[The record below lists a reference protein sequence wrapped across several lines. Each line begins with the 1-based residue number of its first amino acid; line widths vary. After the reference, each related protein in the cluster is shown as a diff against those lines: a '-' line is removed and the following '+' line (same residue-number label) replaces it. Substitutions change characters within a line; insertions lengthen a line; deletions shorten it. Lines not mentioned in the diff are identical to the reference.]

1 MQQYLDLLEEILI
14 NGETKD
20 DRTGVGTIGIFG
32 AQLKFNLNEGFPAVT
47 TKKLAWKGVVSE
59 LLWFLEGS
67 DDERRL
73 AEIRYNKTRSE
84 LDDLDKY
91 KTIWTDNA
99 DNQGKALG
107 YQNDNLV
114 KKLGPVYG
122 VQWRSWNGID
132 QVKDLLSNLQ
142 TNPHSRRHIL
152 NAWNVS
158 EIERMALPP
167 CHVMSQFYVGE
178 DDSLS
183 CHMYQ
188 RSADMFLG
196 VPFNIASYALL
207 THIFASILD
216 LKVGAF
222 VHSFG
227 DCHI

>member
-91 KTIWTDNA
+91 KTFGQIMLIIKERRLVTRMII
-99 DNQGKALG
+99 LLR
-107 YQNDNLV
+107 NLV
-114 KKLGPVYG
+114 QY
-122 VQWRSWNGID
+122 
-132 QVKDLLSNLQ
+132 
-142 TNPHSRRHIL
+142 
-152 NAWNVS
+152 
-158 EIERMALPP
+158 MA
-167 CHVMSQFYVGE
+167 SSGE
-178 DDSLS
+178 
-183 CHMYQ
+183 
-188 RSADMFLG
+188 AG
-196 VPFNIASYALL
+196 TV
-207 THIFASILD
+207 
-216 LKVGAF
+216 
-222 VHSFG
+222 
-227 DCHI
+227 